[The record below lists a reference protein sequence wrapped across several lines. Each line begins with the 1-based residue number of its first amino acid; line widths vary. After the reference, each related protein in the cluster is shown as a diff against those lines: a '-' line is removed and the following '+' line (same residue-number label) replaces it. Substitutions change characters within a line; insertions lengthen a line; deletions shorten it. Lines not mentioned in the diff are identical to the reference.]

1 MHLPFWPT
9 RKVRDGMDPIQDAA
23 DRLAPMAQ
31 EKAKERVKQT
41 VKARRA
47 IGTELTILS
56 TRPGPT
62 ACDIQ
67 SSHPGR

>member
-1 MHLPFWPT
+1 MAL
-9 RKVRDGMDPIQDAA
+9 DPIQDAA
-23 DRLAPMAQ
+23 GRLAPMAK
-31 EKAKERVKQT
+31 EKADQT
-41 VKARRA
+41 VKVRRA
-47 IGTELTILS
+47 VRAALTILS

>member
-23 DRLAPMAQ
+23 GRLAPMAK
-31 EKAKERVKQT
+31 EKADQT
-41 VKARRA
+41 VKVRRA
-47 IGTELTILS
+47 VRAELTILS